1 MNTVSMF
8 LQASPF
14 LAYAIIFFGVMIEG
28 EGIIL
33 LACVFAAQGHLNWGL
48 IALAGMGGTII
59 GDLVWFEA
67 GRTLKGTRVG
77 IWLDK
82 RYERTGEWVNEW
94 IVSRYHWYAIVS
106 KFMYFTTRPTIFL
119 AGWHG
124 FEFKKFLKITTYS
137 TIVWATIIMSI
148 GLGFGFTVNQLG
160 FKKITHSLEL
170 FAIGLFAV
178 IFLIEWGINRLV
190 RKKTRTLRE
199 LKTPAK

>member
-1 MNTVSMF
+1 LLLHWPPGWLQRLLFPAGLSMVIAM
-8 LQASPF
+8 LLPSGWVAGLWTLPW
-14 LAYAIIFFGVMIEG
+14 LA
-28 EGIIL
+28 
-33 LACVFAAQGHLNWGL
+33 
-48 IALAGMGGTII
+48 
-59 GDLVWFEA
+59 
-67 GRTLKGTRVG
+67 
-77 IWLDK
+77 K